1 MAVGARVN
9 TFGIPGVHE
18 HCLFLKQVDDAL
30 NIRRKVV
37 NLFEQANFP
46 GQSED
51 LLRKILTFAIIG
63 AGPTGV
69 EMAAELRDFLEED
82 GPKYYPE
89 LLKFVSIK
97 VIDAGTVVL
106 RPFDESLQ
114 EAAIQALTRPL
125 GTKKSKQLHLFREDL
140 TEMVLGK
147 AVNEVTEDEICLS
160 DGSKIPFG
168 LAIWAGG
175 IGPLPI
181 TLNLIDAIGGM
192 QTKAQ
197 SVSRGKL
204 AVDPWFRV
212 VEGEGRIFAIGD
224 CVCTQNN
231 CLAATAQ
238 VAAQEGE
245 FLAHV
250 LSAGNLTTAFDG
262 NLMLP
267 PTMDKKQAQLM
278 DSVASIAMN
287 NDEYLAPFQFLDLGI
302 LAYTGGLSALAQ
314 VQMDETRLKAKGH
327 VGFGLWRGVYFM
339 KQVSMRNRVL
349 VFFDWMKARLF
360 GRDITLIQ

>member
-9 TFGIPGVHE
+9 TFGIPGVPE
-18 HCLFLKQVDDAL
+18 NCIFLKQVDDAL
-30 NIRRKVV
+30 NIRRKIV

-46 GQSED
+46 GQSEKQI
-51 LLRKILTFAIIG
+51 RKLLTFAVIG

-69 EMAAELRDFLEED
+69 EFAAELRDFIEED

-89 LLKFVSIK
+89 LLKYVSIK
-97 VIDAGTVVL
+97 VIEASTVVL
-106 RPFDESLQ
+106 RPFDESLR
-114 EAAIQALTRPL
+114 EAGIQALTRPP
-125 GTKKSKQLHLFREDL
+125 KSKHLNLFREDL
-140 TEMVLGK
+140 TEVLLGK
-147 AVNEVTEDEICLS
+147 AVKEVTEDDIFLS

-192 QTKAQ
+192 QKKAQ
-197 SVSRGKL
+197 SVARGKL
-204 AVDPWFRV
+204 AVDPWCRV
-212 VEGEGRIFAIGD
+212 VGGEGRIFAIGD

-250 LSAGNLTTAFDG
+250 LSTGNLTTSFDG
-262 NLMLP
+262 DLMLP
-267 PTMDKKQAQLM
+267 PTLDKKRALLM
-278 DSVASIAMN
+278 DSVAALAMN
-287 NDEYLAPFQFLDLGI
+287 NDKYLAPFQFLDLGI
-302 LAYTGGLSALAQ
+302 LAFTGGLSALAQ
-314 VQMDETRLKAKGH
+314 VQMDEKRLTAKGH
-327 VGFGLWRGVYFM
+327 VGFGLWRSVYFM
-339 KQVSMRNRVL
+339 KQVSMRNRAL
-349 VFFDWMKARLF
+349 VFFDWMKQRLF
-360 GRDITLIQ
+360 GRDITLID